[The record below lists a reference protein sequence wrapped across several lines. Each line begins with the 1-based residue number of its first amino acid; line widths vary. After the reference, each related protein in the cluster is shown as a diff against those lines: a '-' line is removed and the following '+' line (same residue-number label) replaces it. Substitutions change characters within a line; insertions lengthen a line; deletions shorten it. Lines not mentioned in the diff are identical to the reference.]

1 MPTFKKTAVTGPPKP
16 LMMMESH
23 REMKSRRGLSM
34 SPPPSLPVAF
44 DSSLALSLKPRK
56 GTKITH

>member
-23 REMKSRRGLSM
+23 SEMESRRGLSM

-44 DSSLALSLKPRK
+44 DSSLLSLKQ
-56 GTKITH
+56 GTKNTH